1 MGEFEPIDE
10 VYKTQSNENTWNE
23 KHNLEINNFLDG
35 LSSSLDTKQK
45 MISEIKTSQI
55 ENIQTE
61 TQKRVGKMKT
71 KEQTQVCPIPMG
83 HFLVL

>member
-1 MGEFEPIDE
+1 
-10 VYKTQSNENTWNE
+10 
-23 KHNLEINNFLDG
+23 
-35 LSSSLDTKQK
+35 

-71 KEQTQVCPIPMG
+71 KEQNTSVSNTYG
-83 HFLVL
+83 TLSSALA